1 MREII
6 ISENEKEQK
15 LLKLLQKFFKGQK
28 DSFLYK
34 MLRKK
39 NILLNGKKADGKERL
54 HLGDKVQLYFSEES
68 LEKLSSVKAEENGL
82 WQEQY
87 KKYIVYED
95 AQLILFNKPAGLLAE
110 EDAKTRFSVNTLLS
124 SYLLQKGEQ
133 NVKTRETFR
142 PGIANRL
149 DRNTSGLII
158 FGKTLASL
166 QSLGRLLQSHSLKKK
181 YYALVSGTFDR
192 EGLQEAYIRKDEKR
206 NKVTKA
212 NKETG
217 KYLASVFSVDRR
229 YRYQGAP
236 FTLLTVDLLTG
247 KTHQIRSQLSFLG
260 YPILGDIKYAI
271 PEINGTKQDICTFP
285 DAEKAHRKLSVKR
298 QLLHAYSLSFP
309 SLPKEDALYPI
320 SGKTFQIPLAEDF
333 EAVLKQMEP
342 L

>member
-39 NILLNGKKADGKERL
+39 NILLNGKKAEGKERL

-68 LEKLSSVKAEENGL
+68 LEKLSSVKAEKNGL
-82 WQEQY
+82 WKEQY
-87 KKYIVYED
+87 QKYIVYED

-110 EDAKTRFSVNTLLS
+110 EDAKTRLSVNTLLS

-133 NVKTRETFR
+133 NAKTRETFR

-192 EGLQEAYIRKDEKR
+192 EGLQEAYILKDEKR
-206 NKVTKA
+206 NKVKKA

-217 KYLASVFSVDRR
+217 KYLASVFSVYRR
-229 YRYQGAP
+229 YRFQGVP

-260 YPILGDIKYAI
+260 YPILGDIKYAT
-271 PEINGTKQDICTFP
+271 EKNGTKQDSFESP
-285 DAEKAHRKLSVKR
+285 DMEKARRELSVKR

-309 SLPKEDALYPI
+309 SLPKEDALYPL